1 MQVKVLDVK
10 ARNQNYK
17 VDSEENLEIVVE
29 TKVRWKISEVI

>member
-29 TKVRWKISEVI
+29 TKVR